1 MNVVMVPKKIN
12 KFRMYIDF
20 KNLNKV
26 GTKDPFSCPNIDLM
40 IDVKVG
46 YEIMSFLDMYSGN
59 N

>member
-1 MNVVMVPKKIN
+1 MVPKKIN